1 MVCLDAIALDMP
13 KFLKVKI
20 FSAPK
25 TTNMIYLVVFCGNI
39 DHVDNKMCCFQ
50 ILEKK
55 PQCHFSSY
63 VQAHSAVSWIIC
75 VSFFLKIGSR
85 EQ

>member
-63 VQAHSAVSWIIC
+63 TSAQCSVVDNLC
-75 VSFFLKIGSR
+75 QFFFNIGSW
-85 EQ
+85 EH